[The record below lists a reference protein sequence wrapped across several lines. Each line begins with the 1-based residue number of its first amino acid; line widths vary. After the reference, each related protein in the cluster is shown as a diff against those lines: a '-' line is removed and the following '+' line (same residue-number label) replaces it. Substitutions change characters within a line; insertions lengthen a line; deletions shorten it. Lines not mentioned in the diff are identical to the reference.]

1 MGNIFLLTDE
11 PSSKTLARFTG
22 SFAQGK
28 AKITIVV
35 EYETDSYEFGHDCRE
50 LQAILDA
57 QKAAKASARA
67 QAKKPA
73 KPRQK
78 KLGQDRRLA
87 LPAPED
93 F

>member
-1 MGNIFLLTDE
+1 MFLLTEEDAHK
-11 PSSKTLARFTG
+11 SLARFSG
-22 SFAQGK
+22 IFAQGK

-35 EYETDSYEFGHDCRE
+35 EYETDSFEFGHDCRE

-67 QAKKPA
+67 LAKKPA

-78 KLGQDRRLA
+78 KIGHGQRLA